1 MSRLWYKTGTAR
13 ELRNGRGRKTFLKRA
28 FLLVAKGGADTD
40 SMIAFARRIK
50 ARVGPL
56 WWYTA
61 ILFLVLRACDVC
73 NAFIGLWLVP
83 RYVPQ
88 NELGAVLPLAQVG
101 GVLGLPLAILLVPF
115 TKFLNTYATRGEYG
129 KVKRLL
135 RDVFILSL
143 LLFAG
148 TLCYARFVL
157 PLVFERMRVGA
168 GSLGLL
174 IVASGVISVVSP
186 VFMNALQALQ
196 QFRMV
201 AAINLISAPIRL
213 LAMWIAM
220 PFRALSGYFVGQSV
234 PSLFLIGASLFG
246 LRRHLGRAV
255 RSEPYWQKDWHP
267 MLRYTLPVA
276 ILTVANAVQ
285 AAVESFV
292 IRHRLPA
299 LDSAGYYVISRFA
312 EIGAYV
318 GLTFMFVLFPLAAE
332 RHERG
337 ERSDR
342 YLWHAIGGTLG
353 AGLVLAGLFALFGEW
368 LLRLNPVWSDYAG
381 YGRAMVVL
389 TLVFVART
397 AASCFSSHEMA
408 CGRFGFVRWFSLV
421 AGIECA
427 VLYGL
432 TGFPFFYGIL
442 PTPWVDGMA
451 SLRAGRLEFIL
462 NVMLV
467 SAAALFVSVG
477 LHELRRRRQTG

>member
-1 MSRLWYKTGTAR
+1 
-13 ELRNGRGRKTFLKRA
+13 
-28 FLLVAKGGADTD
+28 
-40 SMIAFARRIK
+40 MIALARKIK
-50 ARVGPL
+50 ARLGRL

-61 ILFLVLRACDVC
+61 ILFLVLRACDLC

-88 NELGAVLPLAQVG
+88 DELGAVLPLTQVG

-135 RDVFILSL
+135 RDVFVLSL
-143 LLFAG
+143 LLFVG
-148 TLCYARFVL
+148 TLCFARFIL

-174 IVASGVISVVSP
+174 IVASGVLSVLSP
-186 VFMNALQALQ
+186 LFINALQALQ

-201 AAINLISAPIRL
+201 AVINLIAAPIRL

-220 PFRALSGYFVGQSV
+220 PFRALSGYFVGQSA

-246 LRRHLGRAV
+246 LRRHLGREV
-255 RSEPYWQKDWHP
+255 RSEPYWQKDWHSI
-267 MLRYTLPVA
+267 LRYTLPVA
-276 ILTVANAVQ
+276 MMTVANAVQ
-285 AAVESFV
+285 TAVESFV
-292 IRHRLPA
+292 IRHRLSE

-337 ERSDR
+337 KRSDR
-342 YLWHAIGGTLG
+342 YLWHAIGGTLVS
-353 AGLVLAGLFALFGEW
+353 GLILTGLFALFGEW

-381 YGRAMVVL
+381 YGHAMVVL
-389 TLVFVART
+389 TLVVVART
-397 AASCFSSHEMA
+397 AASCFTSHEMA
-408 CGRFGFVRWFSLV
+408 CGRFGFVCGFSLI

-432 TGFPFFYGIL
+432 TGVSFFYGIL
-442 PTPWVDGMA
+442 PTSWVDGLA
-451 SLRAGRLEFIL
+451 SLQAGRLEFIL
-462 NVMLV
+462 NVMLA
-467 SAAALFVSVG
+467 SAVALCAYVC
-477 LHELRRRRQTG
+477 LHEFRRRRQTTG